1 MFTCK
6 YHLRFD
12 YVFVVLGGRWN
23 ITESL
28 SKFCSLFSFIH
39 CSLPHPVSVNDPR
52 REGALHNG
60 FGTISSLAAYNFV
73 IFFSVAI
80 CAHLMVDRSAWS
92 HKRSSIGWDRIVNQS
107 FDVGDWL
114 ENFRMSIR
122 TFLYLCVELKSLE
135 KKNTAMRRDISLEQR
150 VANSSVATSYKWWL

>member
-1 MFTCK
+1 M
-6 YHLRFD
+6 
-12 YVFVVLGGRWN
+12 
-23 ITESL
+23 
-28 SKFCSLFSFIH
+28 
-39 CSLPHPVSVNDPR
+39 SVKDPR

-60 FGTISSLAAYNFV
+60 LGTISSLVAFNFV

-114 ENFRMSIR
+114 ENFRMSIG
-122 TFLYLCVELKSLE
+122 TFLYLCGVNVFGE
-135 KKNTAMRRDISLEQR
+135 KEH
-150 VANSSVATSYKWWL
+150 SYEKRYIFGAESRQ